1 MRVSVFQCFF
11 LCASSVCCKFAE
23 FCTIFQHKSFA
34 GKLFGPA
41 EAMAEKA
48 DSEGN
53 LPDVAKFRTTG
64 RQRAAM
70 DLPDVATVV
79 KMVRGED
86 TRGAPSCELC
96 AATGAR
102 LFYKACRGCDDAFSP
117 LCYRCLWWCED
128 CGEKGICANCVLVTN
143 PNGWPCELPALPALP
158 AFETDQ
164 GEEVEK
170 SAERKAKEK
179 ESKRKADEKNAEILK
194 QLIEKNRISNMKF
207 LTQARADRGF
217 IERAV
222 ELSVRWDLAEN
233 IQDKR
238 FRREEEQR
246 KLKM

>member
-1 MRVSVFQCFF
+1 M
-11 LCASSVCCKFAE
+11 
-23 FCTIFQHKSFA
+23 
-34 GKLFGPA
+34 
-41 EAMAEKA
+41 
-48 DSEGN
+48 
-53 LPDVAKFRTTG
+53 
-64 RQRAAM
+64 
-70 DLPDVATVV
+70 
-79 KMVRGED
+79 
-86 TRGAPSCELC
+86 
-96 AATGAR
+96 
-102 LFYKACRGCDDAFSP
+102 
-117 LCYRCLWWCED
+117 
-128 CGEKGICANCVLVTN
+128 
-143 PNGWPCELPALPALP
+143 PALPALP

-222 ELSVRWDLAEN
+222 ELSVRWDLAEK